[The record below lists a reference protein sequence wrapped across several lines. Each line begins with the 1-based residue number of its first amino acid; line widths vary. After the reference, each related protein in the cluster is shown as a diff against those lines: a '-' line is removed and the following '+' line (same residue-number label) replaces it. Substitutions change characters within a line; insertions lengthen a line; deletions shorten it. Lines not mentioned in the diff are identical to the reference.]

1 MVTNVK
7 MQVTPDLSQRIQEIA
22 FANGITW
29 INGDK
34 KIMYTTSKY
43 MYISKDKQ
51 MVHGTD
57 EKIFTESHFKEI
69 SAYDFITSQ
78 GEQEWLPKYREL
90 VEVSHDDKK
99 WHKETF
105 RYYAPNNLHP
115 FYTAKA
121 AYKFCRPIQ
130 KPKTQVITI
139 NGIDIEISSENF
151 EALKQQICKG

>member
-1 MVTNVK
+1 ME
-7 MQVTPDLSQRIQEIA
+7 VTPDLSQRVQEIV
-22 FANGITW
+22 FANEGSWLYEPVMEISYLTAPYIYLDCNKQLIYGTLITT
-29 INGDK
+29 
-34 KIMYTTSKY
+34 YEEHTF
-43 MYISKDKQ
+43 Q
-51 MVHGTD
+51 
-57 EKIFTESHFKEI
+57 EI

-78 GEQEWLPKYREL
+78 GEQKWLPKYREL

-105 RYYAPNNLHP
+105 RYYAPNNRYP

-139 NGIDIEISSENF
+139 NGTDIEISSENF
-151 EALKQQICKG
+151 EALKQQLCKG